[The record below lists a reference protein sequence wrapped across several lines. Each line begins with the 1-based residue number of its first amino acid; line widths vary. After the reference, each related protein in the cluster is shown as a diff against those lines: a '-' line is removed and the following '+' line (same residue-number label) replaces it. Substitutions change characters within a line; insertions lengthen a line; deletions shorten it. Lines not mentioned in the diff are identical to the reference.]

1 MKKLTAIL
9 LVQFILVGMNLASAQ
24 TAPLPKEL
32 ETISSYSEL
41 EFEKYV
47 LKKGYSL
54 NTMFSTETT
63 SLYQKDTPA
72 ENGIRDQ

>member
-41 EFEKYV
+41 EFE
-47 LKKGYSL
+47 
-54 NTMFSTETT
+54 NTS
-63 SLYQKDTPA
+63 
-72 ENGIRDQ
+72 